1 MTPTPSASGSAWR
14 ALVRKNGTAEFAAA
28 FSRTVSLETS
38 VMNERCI
45 GVELIGA
52 FFAATTKM
60 YDRLDFTHETVEGR
74 KTFFEWEGT
83 AFGSSIAGTT
93 IVTRNEAGLV
103 EGVRLYHRP
112 FRQVVRFSAELAK
125 RLAGKVDPRLFE
137 I

>member
-1 MTPTPSASGSAWR
+1 MTPTPSAPGSAWR

-60 YDRLDFTHETVEGR
+60 YDRLDFVHETVEGR

-83 AFGSSIAGTT
+83 AFGSDIAGTT

-103 EGVRLYHRP
+103 ESIRLYHRP

-125 RLAGKVDPRLFE
+125 RLTGKVDPRLFE